1 MIVGKQAHT
10 PERREEDV
18 LLDAAGIDHLAALL
32 AGALGQA
39 AIERRE
45 ALRLRLAAIERREAL
60 RLRLAAEDILAVWQ
74 RGAPDGAVCKFRCG
88 SRWGRAY
95 IELLVPG
102 RGSTRPRRRRAKT
115 RRSCTPAC
123 WPRRGSRRS
132 TAIRTA

>member
-32 AGALGQA
+32 AGALGQ
-39 AIERRE
+39 
-45 ALRLRLAAIERREAL
+45 AAIERREAL